1 MLAANAWLWHASLSL
16 ARLVCHASDLEADH
30 ADRPSRADNIAL
42 VSQAENHSQ
51 LRAGL
56 YIQSIAGTDVATMAY
71 TDVLALMR
79 AARRPVL
86 ITFVPEL
93 PTLLKDAPTPQEEEG
108 SEDGYGSVEEGV
120 PGERAGEAAEAAAGG
135 QQDDGDGG
143 EEVLSGQM
151 EQDIQRM
158 VALVRSTARH
168 AWT

>member
-1 MLAANAWLWHASLSL
+1 M
-16 ARLVCHASDLEADH
+16 C
-30 ADRPSRADNIAL
+30 
-42 VSQAENHSQ
+42 QAENHSQ

-108 SEDGYGSVEEGV
+108 SEDGSVEEGV
-120 PGERAGEAAEAAAGG
+120 PGERAGETAGAGAGG
-135 QQDDGDGG
+135 EHDDGGDGD
-143 EEVLSGQM
+143 EVLSAQM

-158 VALVRSTARH
+158 VALVRSTAR

>member
-1 MLAANAWLWHASLSL
+1 
-16 ARLVCHASDLEADH
+16 
-30 ADRPSRADNIAL
+30 
-42 VSQAENHSQ
+42 
-51 LRAGL
+51 
-56 YIQSIAGTDVATMAY
+56 MAY

-86 ITFVPEL
+86 VTFVPEL

-108 SEDGYGSVEEGV
+108 SEDGSVEEGV
-120 PGERAGEAAEAAAGG
+120 PGEQAGEAAEAGSGG
-135 QQDDGDGG
+135 QQDGDGG
-143 EEVLSGQM
+143 GGEEDVLSGQM